1 MTMATSEGMKIG
13 ATHGVWRSGEHMVMA
28 EDAELPD
35 RCVKTDR
42 PADGEWA
49 DVRLRWHHPALYLVL
64 LVGPI
69 VYFIV
74 AHFASTLVIVHVGIT
89 TAALASARRTR
100 RLAWALLVA
109 GIAFWVAAA
118 SAALMLLGWAGG
130 ALMLLSIPV
139 FFLRGRLIWATRIE
153 HGYVWIAGV
162 HPDYLARLPE
172 WPRDRPRGGWFA

>member
-1 MTMATSEGMKIG
+1 
-13 ATHGVWRSGEHMVMA
+13 MVMA

-49 DVRLRWHHPALYLVL
+49 DLRLQWHHPALYLVL
-64 LVGPI
+64 LVNLI

-74 AHFASTLVIVHVGIT
+74 AYFASTRVVVHVGIT
-89 TAALASARRTR
+89 LPVLASAQRAR
-100 RLAWALLVA
+100 RLTWALLLA
-109 GIAFWVAAA
+109 GLALCVVAATT
-118 SAALMLLGWAGG
+118 SLLLLLGPGVALMVV
-130 ALMLLSIPV
+130 SIPV
-139 FFLRGRLIWATRIE
+139 FFVRGRLIWATRIE

-172 WPRDRPRGGWFA
+172 WTP

>member
-1 MTMATSEGMKIG
+1 MATGRRIELGVV
-13 ATHGVWRSGEHMVMA
+13 HGVWRSGKRMVMA

-49 DVRLRWHHPALYLVL
+49 DIRLQWHHPALYLVL
-64 LVGPI
+64 LVNLI
-69 VYFIV
+69 AYFIV
-74 AHFASTLVIVHVGIT
+74 AYFVSTRVIVRVGIT
-89 TAALASARRTR
+89 TPVLASARRARQLT
-100 RLAWALLVA
+100 WALPLA
-109 GIAFWVAAA
+109 GIALCMVAATA
-118 SAALMLLGWAGG
+118 SLPLLLWPGG
-130 ALMLLSIPV
+130 ALIVVSIPV

-172 WPRDRPRGGWFA
+172 WRP